1 MKLEHGFTTREEWA
15 EFFNQYYASIR
26 LINQKANELLRTRD
40 GVESWIEKYKECS
53 ALQRSIYV
61 SGNQQVQR
69 HIEYFLED
77 NTRLQDAIA
86 DSLLSYQ
93 FRYCTR
99 MEDTD
104 LTYRSACMLSTYYA
118 NRHDE
123 ISLMKCSFIKLVC
136 FAYLDTVHFRA
147 RSLELVTQMGEC
159 YERLYGQLSQEDQ
172 SLGLSIYDYMSTLL
186 FEHIDSV
193 ENYNTYFNQTLL
205 PSYQKGLQSYKRF
218 IEKADWTLE
227 VNEIVPYLKINYM
240 NSFIMSVLNLQK
252 GMLSA
257 SNLRILQD
265 MSHLALLAAQQQKDG
280 SSFDLMK
287 WQLTCAMCD
296 YLRQNR
302 DAKAMVELVDTID
315 SRIPY
320 QCNYS
325 RKELDDIQFNL
336 LLSLCNVIYALS
348 KEVDMSMHVERIL
361 EKVIG
366 YIAFLPSDLFTEYRI
381 SHAVYYEVIPLLSL
395 VREAEDVIRYFM
407 DLFMLRQP
415 QTLIHTYMV
424 AACSKAILRQLLKE
438 KPELLIGLL
447 GLGSVEAIQQ
457 KGDDMLAYI
466 HNAALVHDVGKVLC
480 TSVINTQYRSIS
492 ELEFE
497 AIQYHPLTGRHILS
511 RIGKLAAYSE
521 VAANHHRSVN
531 GVFGYPQ
538 GVEPPSEAYHLFT
551 CMITISDSLDAAT
564 DSYGRNYASS
574 KTFAR
579 VLEEMKND
587 ENRYHAELVR
597 FIEECIP
604 LREELS
610 YIIRCKRAEVY
621 EHVYHLLKEKQ
632 SKNEGIWQRQ
642 TQQAKHD
649 KETLKGC

>member
-26 LINQKANELLRTRD
+26 LINQKANELLHTKD

-61 SGNQQVQR
+61 SGNQQMQR

-99 MEDTD
+99 VEDTD
-104 LTYRSACMLSTYYA
+104 LTYRSACMLSTYYTG
-118 NRHDE
+118 RHDE

-136 FAYLDTVHFRA
+136 FAYLDTVHFRT
-147 RSLELVTQMGEC
+147 RSLELVTQMQEC
-159 YERLYGQLSQEDQ
+159 YERLYEQLSQEDQ

-205 PSYQKGLQSYKRF
+205 PSYQKGLHSYERF
-218 IEKADWTLE
+218 IAKADWMLE

-240 NSFIMSVLNLQK
+240 NSFTMSVLNLQK

-257 SNLRILQD
+257 SNLSILHD
-265 MSHLALLAAQQQKDG
+265 MSHQALLAAQQKDG
-280 SSFDLMK
+280 SPFDLMK

-296 YLRQNR
+296 YLRQDR
-302 DAKAMVELVDTID
+302 DAEAMAALVETID
-315 SRIPY
+315 SQIPY
-320 QCNYS
+320 QCNRS
-325 RKELDDIQFNL
+325 RKELDDLQFNL

-348 KEVDMSMHVERIL
+348 RDVDMSMHVERIL

-366 YIAFLPSDLFTEYRI
+366 YIAFLPSDIFTEYRI
-381 SHAVYYEVIPLLSL
+381 SHAIYYEIIPLLSL
-395 VREAEDVIRYFM
+395 VKEAEDVIRYFM

-424 AACSKAILRQLLKE
+424 AACSEAILQQLLKE

-447 GLGSVEAIQQ
+447 GLNSVEAIQQ
-457 KGDDMLAYI
+457 NGDNLLAYI

-492 ELEFE
+492 GLEFE

-521 VAANHHRSVN
+521 VAANHHRSVD

-551 CMITISDSLDAAT
+551 CIITISDSLDAAT

-574 KTFAR
+574 KTFTR

-632 SKNEGIWQRQ
+632 DKNERIWQRQ
-642 TQQAKHD
+642 KQQA
-649 KETLKGC
+649 

>member
-26 LINQKANELLRTRD
+26 LINQKANELLHTKD

-61 SGNQQVQR
+61 SGNQQMQR

-99 MEDTD
+99 VEDTD
-104 LTYRSACMLSTYYA
+104 LTYRSACMLSTYYTG
-118 NRHDE
+118 RHDE

-136 FAYLDTVHFRA
+136 FAYLDTVHFRT
-147 RSLELVTQMGEC
+147 RSLELVTQMQEC
-159 YERLYGQLSQEDQ
+159 YERLYEQLSQEDQ

-205 PSYQKGLQSYKRF
+205 PSYQKGLHSYERF
-218 IEKADWTLE
+218 IAKADWMLE

-240 NSFIMSVLNLQK
+240 NSFTMSVLNLQK

-257 SNLRILQD
+257 SNLSILHD
-265 MSHLALLAAQQQKDG
+265 MSHQALLAAQQKDG
-280 SSFDLMK
+280 SPFDLMK

-296 YLRQNR
+296 YLRQDR
-302 DAKAMVELVDTID
+302 DAEAMAALVETID
-315 SRIPY
+315 SQIPY
-320 QCNYS
+320 QCNRS
-325 RKELDDIQFNL
+325 RKELDDLQFNL

-348 KEVDMSMHVERIL
+348 RDVDMSMHVERIL

-366 YIAFLPSDLFTEYRI
+366 YIAFLPSDIFTEYRI
-381 SHAVYYEVIPLLSL
+381 SHAIYYEIIPLLSL
-395 VREAEDVIRYFM
+395 VKEAEDVIRYFM

-424 AACSKAILRQLLKE
+424 AACSEAILQQLLKE

-447 GLGSVEAIQQ
+447 GLDSVEAIQQ
-457 KGDDMLAYI
+457 NGDNLLAYI

-492 ELEFE
+492 GLEFE

-511 RIGKLAAYSE
+511 RIGELAAYSE
-521 VAANHHRSVN
+521 VAANHHRSVD

-538 GVEPPSEAYHLFT
+538 GVEPPSEIYHLFT
-551 CMITISDSLDAAT
+551 CIITISDSLDAAT

-574 KTFAR
+574 KTFTR

-632 SKNEGIWQRQ
+632 DKNERIWQRQ
-642 TQQAKHD
+642 KQQA
-649 KETLKGC
+649 

>member
-26 LINQKANELLRTRD
+26 LINQKANELLHTKD

-61 SGNQQVQR
+61 SGNQQIQR

-104 LTYRSACMLSTYYA
+104 LTYRSACMLSTYYTG
-118 NRHDE
+118 RHDE

-136 FAYLDTVHFRA
+136 FAYLDTVHFRT
-147 RSLELVTQMGEC
+147 RSLKLVTQMQEC
-159 YERLYGQLSQEDQ
+159 YERLYEQLSQEDQ

-205 PSYQKGLQSYKRF
+205 PSYQKGLHSYERF
-218 IEKADWTLE
+218 IAKADWTLE

-240 NSFIMSVLNLQK
+240 NSFTMSVLNLQK

-257 SNLRILQD
+257 SNLSILHD
-265 MSHLALLAAQQQKDG
+265 MSHQALLAAQQQKDG
-280 SSFDLMK
+280 SPFDLMK

-296 YLRQNR
+296 YLRQDR
-302 DAKAMVELVDTID
+302 DAEAMAALVETID
-315 SRIPY
+315 SQIPY
-320 QCNYS
+320 QCNRS
-325 RKELDDIQFNL
+325 RKELDDLQFNL

-348 KEVDMSMHVERIL
+348 RDVDMSMHVERIL

-366 YIAFLPSDLFTEYRI
+366 YIAFLPSDIFTEYRI
-381 SHAVYYEVIPLLSL
+381 SHAVYYEIIPLLSL
-395 VREAEDVIRYFM
+395 VKEAEDVIRYFM

-424 AACSKAILRQLLKE
+424 AACSEAILQQLLKE

-447 GLGSVEAIQQ
+447 GLDSVEAIQQ
-457 KGDDMLAYI
+457 NGDNLLAYI

-492 ELEFE
+492 GLEFE

-521 VAANHHRSVN
+521 VAANHHRSVD

-551 CMITISDSLDAAT
+551 CIITISDSLDAAT

-574 KTFAR
+574 KTFTR

-587 ENRYHAELVR
+587 ENRYHVELVR

-632 SKNEGIWQRQ
+632 DKNERIWQRQ
-642 TQQAKHD
+642 KQQS
-649 KETLKGC
+649 